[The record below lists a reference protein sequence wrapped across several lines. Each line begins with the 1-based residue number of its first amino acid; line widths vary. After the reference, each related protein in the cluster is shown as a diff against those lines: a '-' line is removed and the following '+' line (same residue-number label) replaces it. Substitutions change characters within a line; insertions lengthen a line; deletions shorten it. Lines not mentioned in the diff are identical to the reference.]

1 MVKEPQAGAPGS
13 DKASPQ
19 PRTGLTLKPSKQMCM
34 ILGGVMALII
44 LGSVGL
50 YVWQSGEIAEIE
62 KIVRQKKDEVAEGEK
77 IALQLNQ
84 LEAEYA
90 QMQGQLRFLESD
102 IPQPSYIP
110 TWLKQVEGLAK
121 QVNLEFNSARPT
133 FVPAPPPPKDEEQ
146 RKTYVPQPY
155 DTYKVD
161 MEIRGTYWNMARFLY
176 RMTEFQKIIAVDT
189 VSINSRLSNVGGYD
203 ENLSA
208 KLLITAFVFK
218 PEEKKSESP
227 APNAEQKGSEP
238 NSDNKPAQSASIGR
252 TEASRDGGA

>member
-1 MVKEPQAGAPGS
+1 MVKEPRAGSTG
-13 DKASPQ
+13 DKATAPAR
-19 PRTGLTLKPSKQMCM
+19 PGLTLKPSKQMC
-34 ILGGVMALII
+34 II
-44 LGSVGL
+44 LGAIVGLVVFGGIGL

-62 KIVRQKKDEVAEGEK
+62 KIVRQKKEEVAAGEQ

-84 LEAEYA
+84 LETEYS

-121 QVNLEFNSARPT
+121 QVNLSFNSAKPT
-133 FVPAPPPPKDEEQ
+133 FVPAPEPPKDEEQ
-146 RKTYVPQPY
+146 RKKFVPQPY

-176 RMTEFQKIIAVDT
+176 RLTEFQKIIAVDN
-189 VSINSRLSNVGGYD
+189 VSITSRPMGNGPYD
-203 ENLSA
+203 NNLSA

-218 PEEKKSESP
+218 AEDIPP
-227 APNAEQKGSEP
+227 AAAPSQGA
-238 NSDNKPAQSASIGR
+238 NSDNQPAQSASVGR

>member
-1 MVKEPQAGAPGS
+1 MANEPQTGGPAS
-13 DKASPQ
+13 DKAAPPVRS
-19 PRTGLTLKPSKQMCM
+19 GFTLKPSKQMCA
-34 ILGGVMALII
+34 ILAGVMGLII
-44 LGSVGL
+44 LGGIGL

-62 KIVRQKKDEVAEGEK
+62 KIVRQKKDEVAAGEK

-90 QMQGQLRFLESD
+90 QMQSQLRFLESD
-102 IPQPSYIP
+102 VPQPSYIP
-110 TWLKQVEGLAK
+110 TWLKQAEGLAK
-121 QVNLEFNSARPT
+121 QVNLQFNSAKPT
-133 FVPAPPPPKDEEQ
+133 FVPAPEPPKDEEQ
-146 RKTYVPQPY
+146 RKKFVPQPY

-189 VSINSRLSNVGGYD
+189 VSITSRSNNPGEYD
-203 ENLSA
+203 ENLTA

-218 PEEKKSESP
+218 SEEKKP
-227 APNAEQKGSEP
+227 AAEP
-238 NSDNKPAQSASIGR
+238 NSEQNGDNKPAQSASIGR